1 MPRNSLLTEFE
12 KGFIT
17 ASRSRGETIRRIA
30 FNLKR
35 SKSAV
40 GSYVKNKDLSVVLKK
55 KLDVHLNARLGIRG
69 KF

>member
-17 ASRSRGETIRRIA
+17 ASRYRGETIRKIA
-30 FNLKR
+30 SNLKR

-55 KLDVHLNARLGIRG
+55 QVGRPSKCKR
-69 KF
+69 